1 MKDDIEA
8 YVETCHVCQVD
19 KIECKKEADLSQ
31 PFPIP
36 ERTWLSLSMDFIF
49 GFPKIDGKASI
60 MVVVDRFSKYF
71 VFIAAPRL
79 CSSEIAADLF
89 YKYVV
94 KYLGVPADIVSDRD
108 TRFTGRFWTTLFNL
122 MGTELKFS
130 TVNHLQTDGQMK
142 NINNLLEV

>member
-1 MKDDIEA
+1 M
-8 YVETCHVCQVD
+8 
-19 KIECKKEADLSQ
+19 
-31 PFPIP
+31 
-36 ERTWLSLSMDFIF
+36 
-49 GFPKIDGKASI
+49 
-60 MVVVDRFSKYF
+60 
-71 VFIAAPRL
+71 
-79 CSSEIAADLF
+79 SSEIAANLF

-94 KYLGVPADIVSDRD
+94 KYFGVPANIVSDRD